1 MSMRKNNPF
10 IHNPETANYIH
21 CIGIGGIGVSA
32 IARYFLDQGKHVSG
46 SDVSASDVTRSFK
59 KSEVHIEIGKH
70 NSKNIPANTDVV
82 IFSPAVSE
90 SNPERQAARKR
101 GIPEVS
107 YPEMIG
113 HIMRTKFGITIS
125 GTHGKTTTTA
135 LLGHV
140 LVSAKFDPTVIVG
153 SFVKDFNGRNER
165 LGKSEYMVVEG
176 DEYKASFLNYKPK
189 MIVLTTID
197 EDHLDYYRDIHHIK
211 AVFQEYLLRL
221 PPNGVIIANAD
232 DSNIRDVL
240 QGIKDT
246 RIVLYGEHAEYSYSS
261 VSFGRTS
268 TSCVVRFK
276 DEFERIEIPL
286 LGKHNVSN
294 ALAVYSCA
302 RILGVPSTV
311 IAKSIHTFKGVW
323 RRFDVR
329 GIKKGITVIDDYA
342 HHPTEIRALINALKQ
357 SYEGRR
363 ILLVYQPHQQDR
375 FTKLFDQFVEC
386 FDGIDRLYLAEIYS
400 VEGRSDSQDT
410 AERLIEPLQNRN
422 TLVSFSSNFS
432 SLLKK
437 LLKDVQK
444 NDVIAF
450 VGAGNITTLRN
461 SFEKKIQEQ

>member
-1 MSMRKNNPF
+1 MQKNSNQF
-10 IHNPETANYIH
+10 IHNPEAAQYIH

-32 IARYFLDQGKHVSG
+32 IARYFLDQGKCVSG
-46 SDVSASDVTRSFK
+46 SDVSESDVTRSFK
-59 KSEVHIEIGKH
+59 KNEVHIEIGKH
-70 NSKNIPANTDVV
+70 SSKNIPANTEVV
-82 IFSPAVSE
+82 VFSPAVPE
-90 SNPERQAARKR
+90 SNPERQAARR
-101 GIPEVS
+101 RRIPEVS

-113 HIMRTKFGITIS
+113 HIMLTKFGITVS

-140 LVSAKFDPTVIVG
+140 LVSAKLDPTVVVG

-221 PPNGVIIANAD
+221 PTNGIVIANAD
-232 DSNIRDVL
+232 DENIRDVL
-240 QGIKDT
+240 NGIKDA
-246 RIVLYGEHAEYSYSS
+246 RIVLYGEHADYSYSS

-268 TSCVVRFK
+268 TSCVIKYK

-286 LGKHNVSN
+286 LGKHNVYN

-302 RILGVPSTV
+302 RVLGVPSDI

-329 GIKKGITVIDDYA
+329 GTKKGITVIDDYA
-342 HHPTEIRALINALKQ
+342 HHPTEIRALINALNQ
-357 SYEGRR
+357 SYDGRR

-386 FDGIDRLYLAEIYS
+386 FDGIDKLYLAEIYS
-400 VEGRSDSQDT
+400 VEGRSETQDS
-410 AERLIEPLQNRN
+410 AERLLEPLQKRN
-422 TLVSFSSNFS
+422 TSVSFSLDFS

-437 LLKDVQK
+437 LLQDVQK

-461 SFEKKIQEQ
+461 NFEKAIQKQ